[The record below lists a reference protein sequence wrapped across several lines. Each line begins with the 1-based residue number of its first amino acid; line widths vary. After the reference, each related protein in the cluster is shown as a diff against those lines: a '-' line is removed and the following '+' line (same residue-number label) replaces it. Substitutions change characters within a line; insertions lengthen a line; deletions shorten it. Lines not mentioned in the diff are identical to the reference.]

1 MKVKFNGH
9 KIIAS
14 VVVTAMSIA
23 FIPKIT
29 GSGNVLAATTK
40 SANNTCLCTSAIQK
54 PDQPGSKD
62 DKWSGSYVY
71 FGTYGGNPIK
81 FRVLAPSTDVYGGST
96 MFLDCDST
104 ISEGYCF
111 DNTSPRSSKWSGS
124 DIQGELNGSFFNKA
138 FTETEQDAIAISNK
152 NGEQPYADGTFENYR
167 YGASVSVNDRVF
179 LLDADE
185 VMNPDYGYSSDSG
198 WVDEDNDGNWTTGT
212 MDRHNVANRIKDGVY
227 NYWWLRSA
235 NTKNGN
241 EAGLVDSDGAMYY
254 ISVDHSNV
262 GVAPALN
269 VDRNSIIFSTCV
281 DGTYGQ
287 VGASYKLTIFDDSLS
302 ITAGEASVTGTKVSI
317 GNTVSGGPNQISV
330 LILDDEYS
338 DGNTKKANILYYGA
352 LSDEQSFD
360 FSSTGLDLSGW
371 GKDYYVYIL
380 AETVNDG
387 YKTDYATKP
396 VAVAAPGSSVGSTYS
411 VQVDIYSMDKDS
423 NLTPSVGG
431 TATVSKDS
439 GTTGDKITVTATPD
453 EGYELYSIAYG
464 DGGISIDITDSKEF
478 EIETYDVIVDVVFKA
493 IDTSSSGGS
502 TTTDP
507 ATSTSSGTTT
517 DPATSTSSG
526 TTTDPATS
534 TSSGTTTDP
543 ATGTTT
549 DSATGTTSGTSGS
562 SSGAT
567 MDPSAPTYKV
577 IQGGDGTADGTKD
590 YVLEI
595 ERSEDDE
602 HCLDYYDWIAVDGI
616 KLTAEQAPASSGST
630 IITIKAEYLKTLS
643 EGKHT
648 IVVNFVDNSVST
660 TLTIQSAAQKSGT
673 AVPATGEL
681 QSPALY
687 IGMTLIAIACGVTCV
702 VLVKKRKEV

>member
-14 VVVTAMSIA
+14 VVVAAMSIA

-40 SANNTCLCTSAIQK
+40 SADNTRLCTTDIASPVAPANKDSAWQ
-54 PDQPGSKD
+54 
-62 DKWSGSYVY
+62 GSYVY
-71 FGTYGGNPIK
+71 FGAVNGYSLK
-81 FRVLAPSTDVYGGST
+81 FRVLAPSTTVYGGST
-96 MFLDCDST
+96 MFLDSDD
-104 ISEGYCF
+104 IFIIDYF
-111 DNTSPRSSKWSGS
+111 DKTTPYTNVWDGS
-124 DIQGELNGSFFNKA
+124 NIQGVLNGTFLTDSF
-138 FTETEQDAIAISNK
+138 TSIEQGAIATSTG
-152 NGEQPYADGTFENYR
+152 NGGLSYADSS
-167 YGASVSVNDRVF
+167 YGATLYGSPVSVNDQVF
-179 LLDADE
+179 LLDATE
-185 VMNPDYGYSSDSG
+185 VMNPAYGYTADCGLTTTSDWTWGNRSD
-198 WVDEDNDGNWTTGT
+198 WVGHE
-212 MDRHNVANRIKDGVY
+212 VANREKHGSLS
-227 NYWWLRSA
+227 YWWLRSA
-235 NTKNGN
+235 VAPNLSC
-241 EAGLVDSDGAMYY
+241 AGIVYNDGLLSSSSVTDSL
-254 ISVDHSNV
+254 

-281 DGTYGQ
+281 DGKYGE
-287 VGASYKLTIFDDSLS
+287 VGASYKLTIYDDSLS

-360 FSSTGLDLSGW
+360 FSATGLKLADW
-371 GKDYYVYIL
+371 GKEYYVYIL

-502 TTTDP
+502 TTDP

-526 TTTDPATS
+526 TTDPATS
-534 TSSGTTTDP
+534 TSSGTTTDL
-543 ATGTTT
+543 ATDT
-549 DSATGTTSGTSGS
+549 SSGT
-562 SSGAT
+562 SGAT

-577 IQGGDGTADGTKD
+577 IKGAEATVDGTTD
-590 YVLEI
+590 YVVEV

-602 HCLDYYDWIAVDGI
+602 HCLSYFDWVAIDGV
-616 KLTAEQAPASSGST
+616 KLTEEQAPTSSGST
-630 IITIKAEYLKTLS
+630 IVTIKAEYLKTLS

-660 TLTIQSAAQKSGT
+660 TFTLQSAAQKSGT

-681 QSPALY
+681 QSPAMYLG
-687 IGMTLIAIACGVTCV
+687 IALIVAACGVTGFV
-702 VLVKKRKEV
+702 VMKKRKEA

>member
-14 VVVTAMSIA
+14 VVVAAMSIA

-29 GSGNVLAATTK
+29 GSGNVMAATTK
-40 SANNTCLCTSAIQK
+40 SADNTRLCTTDIASPVAPANADSAWK
-54 PDQPGSKD
+54 
-62 DKWSGSYVY
+62 GSYVY

-81 FRVLAPSTDVYGGST
+81 FRVLAPSTTAYGGST
-96 MFLDCDST
+96 MFLDSDVT
-104 ISEGYCF
+104 LFNDFF
-111 DNTSPRSSKWSGS
+111 DNTDPYSNTWNGS
-124 DIQGELNGSFFNKA
+124 DIQGVLNGSFLNG
-138 FTETEQDAIAISNK
+138 FTSLEQGAIATSQG
-152 NGEQPYADGTFENYR
+152 NGGLTYDSFLSYL
-167 YGASVSVNDRVF
+167 YGSPVSVNDRVF
-179 LLDADE
+179 LLDASE
-185 VMNPDYGYSSDSG
+185 VMNPTYGYSSDCG
-198 WVDEDNDGNWTTGT
+198 WVDDDNDGNWSTGAWSY
-212 MDRHNVANRIKDGVY
+212 HEVANREKGGESA
-227 NYWWLRSA
+227 YWWLRSA
-235 NTKNGN
+235 DPYYSIS
-241 EAGLVDSDGAMYY
+241 AGLVDYDGALDNNYVYY
-254 ISVDHSNV
+254 YD

-269 VDRNSIIFSTCV
+269 VDRTKIIFSTCV
-281 DGTYGQ
+281 DGKYGE
-287 VGASYKLTIFDDSLS
+287 VGASYKLTIFDDTLS

-493 IDTSSSGGS
+493 IDASSSGGS

-517 DPATSTSSG
+517 DPATG
-526 TTTDPATS
+526 TT
-534 TSSGTTTDP
+534 SGSTTDP

-549 DSATGTTSGTSGS
+549 DTATGTTSGTSG

-595 ERSEDDE
+595 ERSEDDV
-602 HCLDYYDWIAVDGI
+602 HCLDYYDWVAVDGI

-687 IGMTLIAIACGVTCV
+687 IGMTLIAIACGVTGV

>member
-14 VVVTAMSIA
+14 VVVAAMSIA

-40 SANNTCLCTSAIQK
+40 SADNTRLCTTDIASPVAPANADSAWK
-54 PDQPGSKD
+54 
-62 DKWSGSYVY
+62 GSYVY

-81 FRVLAPSTDVYGGST
+81 FRVLAPSTTAYGGST
-96 MFLDCDST
+96 MFLDSDVT
-104 ISEGYCF
+104 LFNDFF
-111 DNTSPRSSKWSGS
+111 DNTSPYINAWDGS
-124 DIQGELNGSFFNKA
+124 YIQGVLNGTFLTG
-138 FTETEQDAIAISNK
+138 FTSLEQGAIATSTG
-152 NGEQPYADGTFENYR
+152 NGGLTYDSFLTYF
-167 YGASVSVNDRVF
+167 YGSPVSVNDKVF
-179 LLDADE
+179 LLDAAE
-185 VMNPDYGYSSDSG
+185 VMNPAYGYSSDCG
-198 WVDEDNDGNWTTGT
+198 WVDNDNDGDWSTGSWNW
-212 MDRHNVANRIKDGVY
+212 HEVANREKGGWST
-227 NYWWLRSA
+227 YWWLRSA
-235 NTKNGN
+235 STLTSDY
-241 EAGLVDSDGAMYY
+241 AGKIGDDGILNAYLVSSD
-254 ISVDHSNV
+254 N

-269 VDRNSIIFSTCV
+269 VDRTKIIFSTCV
-281 DGTYGQ
+281 DGKYGE
-287 VGASYKLTIFDDSLS
+287 VGASYKLTIFDDTLS

-526 TTTDPATS
+526 TTTDPATR

-549 DSATGTTSGTSGS
+549 DTATDTTSGTSGS

-595 ERSEDDE
+595 ERSEDDV
-602 HCLDYYDWIAVDGI
+602 HCLDYYDWVAVDGI

-660 TLTIQSAAQKSGT
+660 TITIQSAAQKSGT

-687 IGMTLIAIACGVTCV
+687 IGMTLIAIACGVTGV

>member
-14 VVVTAMSIA
+14 VVVAAMSIA

-29 GSGNVLAATTK
+29 GSGNVMAATTK
-40 SANNTCLCTSAIQK
+40 SADNTRLCTTDIASPVAPANADSAWK
-54 PDQPGSKD
+54 
-62 DKWSGSYVY
+62 GSYVY

-96 MFLDCDST
+96 LFLDSDQT
-104 ISEGYCF
+104 LFNDYF
-111 DNTSPRSSKWSGS
+111 DNTPDSEGHYLNFWDYS
-124 DIQGELNGSFFNKA
+124 DIRGVLNGTFLTGFTSLEQGVIATSKGNGGLSYVAPSFGA
-138 FTETEQDAIAISNK
+138 TV
-152 NGEQPYADGTFENYR
+152 
-167 YGASVSVNDRVF
+167 YGAPVSVNDKVF
-179 LLDADE
+179 LLDATE
-185 VMNPDYGYSSDSG
+185 VMNPAYGYSADCG
-198 WVDEDNDGNWTTGT
+198 WTTTSDWTWANLNDWGV
-212 MDRHNVANRIKDGVY
+212 HEVANRKKDGSFAC
-227 NYWWLRSA
+227 WWLRSA
-235 NTKNGN
+235 NADAWDD
-241 EAGLVDSDGAMYY
+241 AGLVYDDGLLYDYY
-254 ISVDHSNV
+254 VAGLDH

-269 VDRNSIIFSTCV
+269 VDRTKIIFSTCV
-281 DGTYGQ
+281 DGKYGE
-287 VGASYKLTIFDDSLS
+287 VGASYKLTIFDDTLS

-380 AETVNDG
+380 AEKINGDFE
-387 YKTDYATKP
+387 TDYATKP

-502 TTTDP
+502 TTTDA
-507 ATSTSSGTTT
+507 ATST
-517 DPATSTSSG
+517 
-526 TTTDPATS
+526 
-534 TSSGTTTDP
+534 
-543 ATGTTT
+543 
-549 DSATGTTSGTSGS
+549 

-567 MDPSAPTYKV
+567 MDPSAPTYIV
-577 IQGGDGTADGTKD
+577 IKGADATVDGTTDI
-590 YVLEI
+590 VI
-595 ERSEDDE
+595 EVKRSEDDE
-602 HCLDYYDWIAVDGI
+602 HCLDYFDWVAIDGT
-616 KLTAEQAPASSGST
+616 KLTSEQAPTSKGST
-630 IITIKAEYLKTLS
+630 IVTIKSDYLKTLS

-660 TLTIQSAAQKSGT
+660 TITIQAAQKNG
-673 AVPATGEL
+673 ANIPATGEL
-681 QSPALY
+681 QSPAMYLG
-687 IGMTLIAIACGVTCV
+687 IALIVVACGVTSIV
-702 VLVKKRKEV
+702 VINKRKEET

>member
-14 VVVTAMSIA
+14 VVVAAMSIA

-40 SANNTCLCTSAIQK
+40 SADNTRLCTTGIASPVAPANADSAWQ
-54 PDQPGSKD
+54 
-62 DKWSGSYVY
+62 GSYVY
-71 FGTYGGNPIK
+71 FGTYDDGTTVDPIK
-81 FRVLAPSTDVYGGST
+81 FRVLSPSTDVYGGST

-104 ISEGYCF
+104 ITGGYYF
-111 DNTSPRSSKWSGS
+111 DYTSPYSSKWSGS

-138 FTETEQDAIAISNK
+138 FTETEQDAIAISK
-152 NGEQPYADGTFENYR
+152 KDGEQPYATGTFENYR
-167 YGASVSVNDRVF
+167 YGATVGVNDRVF

-185 VMNPDYGYSSDSG
+185 VMNSVYGYSSDSG

-212 MDRHNVANRIKDGVY
+212 MDRHPVANRKKDGVY
-227 NYWWLRSA
+227 SYWWLRSA
-235 NTKNGN
+235 NTKSGV
-241 EAGLVDSDGAMYY
+241 EAGLVDTDGAMYY
-254 ISVDHSNV
+254 ISCDHNNV
-262 GVAPALN
+262 GVSPAIN

-281 DGTYGQ
+281 DGTYGE
-287 VGASYKLTIFDDSLS
+287 VGASYKLTIYDDSLS
-302 ITAGEASVTGTKVSI
+302 ITAGEASVTGTIVSI

-330 LILDDEYS
+330 LILDNEYS

-360 FSSTGLDLSGW
+360 FSATGLKLADW
-371 GKDYYVYIL
+371 GKEYYVYIL

-464 DGGISIDITDSKEF
+464 DGGISIDITNSKEF

-526 TTTDPATS
+526 TTTDPAT
-534 TSSGTTTDP
+534 GTTTD
-543 ATGTTT
+543 T
-549 DSATGTTSGTSGS
+549 ATGTTSGTSGS

-595 ERSEDDE
+595 ERSEDDV
-602 HCLDYYDWIAVDGI
+602 HCLDYYDWVAVDGI
-616 KLTAEQAPASSGST
+616 KLTDEQAPASSGST

-687 IGMTLIAIACGVTCV
+687 IGMALIAIACGVTGV

>member
-14 VVVTAMSIA
+14 VVVAAMSIA

-29 GSGNVLAATTK
+29 GSGNVMAATTK
-40 SANNTCLCTSAIQK
+40 SADNTRLCTTDIASPVAPANADSAWK
-54 PDQPGSKD
+54 
-62 DKWSGSYVY
+62 GSYVY

-81 FRVLAPSTDVYGGST
+81 FRVLAPSTTAYGGST
-96 MFLDCDST
+96 MFLDSDVT
-104 ISEGYCF
+104 LFNDFF
-111 DNTSPRSSKWSGS
+111 DNSSPYFNAWDGS
-124 DIQGELNGSFFNKA
+124 DIQGVLNGTFLTG
-138 FTETEQDAIAISNK
+138 FTSLEQGAIATSTG
-152 NGEQPYADGTFENYR
+152 NGGLTYDSFLTYF
-167 YGASVSVNDRVF
+167 YGSPVSVNDKVF
-179 LLDADE
+179 LLDAAE
-185 VMNPDYGYSSDSG
+185 VMNPPYGYSSDCG
-198 WVDEDNDGNWTTGT
+198 WVDNDNDGDWSTGSWNW
-212 MDRHNVANRIKDGVY
+212 HEVANREKGGSST
-227 NYWWLRSA
+227 YWWLRSA
-235 NTKNGN
+235 STLTSDY
-241 EAGLVDSDGAMYY
+241 AGKIGDDGILNAYLVSSD
-254 ISVDHSNV
+254 N

-269 VDRNSIIFSTCV
+269 VDRTKIIFSTCV
-281 DGTYGQ
+281 DGKYGE
-287 VGASYKLTIFDDSLS
+287 VGASYKLTIFDDTLS

-380 AETVNDG
+380 AEKINGDFE
-387 YKTDYATKP
+387 TDYATKP
-396 VAVAAPGSSVGSTYS
+396 VEVAAPGSSVGSTYS

-493 IDTSSSGGS
+493 IDASSSGGS
-502 TTTDP
+502 TTTDA
-507 ATSTSSGTTT
+507 ATST
-517 DPATSTSSG
+517 
-526 TTTDPATS
+526 
-534 TSSGTTTDP
+534 
-543 ATGTTT
+543 
-549 DSATGTTSGTSGS
+549 

-567 MDPSAPTYKV
+567 MDPSAPTYIV
-577 IQGGDGTADGTKD
+577 IKGADATADGTTD
-590 YVLEI
+590 IVI
-595 ERSEDDE
+595 EVKRSEDDE
-602 HCLDYYDWIAVDGI
+602 HCLDYFDWVAIDGT
-616 KLTAEQAPASSGST
+616 KLTSEQAPTSKGST
-630 IITIKAEYLKTLS
+630 IVTIKSDYLKTLS

-660 TLTIQSAAQKSGT
+660 TITIQAAQKNG
-673 AVPATGEL
+673 ANIPATGEL
-681 QSPALY
+681 QSPAMYLG
-687 IGMTLIAIACGVTCV
+687 IALIVVACGVTSIV
-702 VLVKKRKEV
+702 VINKRKEET

>member
-14 VVVTAMSIA
+14 VVVAAMSIA

-40 SANNTCLCTSAIQK
+40 NADNTRLCTTGIASPAAPANADSAWK
-54 PDQPGSKD
+54 
-62 DKWSGSYVY
+62 GSYVY

-96 MFLDCDST
+96 MFLD
-104 ISEGYCF
+104 
-111 DNTSPRSSKWSGS
+111 S
-124 DIQGELNGSFFNKA
+124 DITLFNKYFDYNSTVWKDSALNKYLNGEFLNG
-138 FTETEQDAIAISNK
+138 FTPSEVSAIAMSEMKGGKSYAAGSYEEYSYISTAEVK
-152 NGEQPYADGTFENYR
+152 D
-167 YGASVSVNDRVF
+167 SVF
-179 LLDADE
+179 LLDATE
-185 VMNPDYGYSSDSG
+185 VLNKEYGYYSDCG
-198 WVDEDNDGNWTTGT
+198 WVDDDNDGDWSTGIWSAN
-212 MDRHNVANRIKDGVY
+212 DVANHEKDGT
-227 NYWWLRSA
+227 NKSWWLRSA
-235 NTKNGN
+235 DPNDFN
-241 EAGLVDSDGAMYY
+241 AGRVSEYGRLAGGVVDPARYESY
-254 ISVDHSNV
+254 

-269 VDRNSIIFSTCV
+269 VDLSKIIFSTCV
-281 DGTYGQ
+281 DGTYGE
-287 VGASYKLTIFDDSLS
+287 VGASYKLTIYDDSLS

-330 LILDDEYS
+330 LILDNEYS

-360 FSSTGLDLSGW
+360 FSATGLKLADW
-371 GKDYYVYIL
+371 GKEYYVYIL

-464 DGGISIDITDSKEF
+464 DGGISIDITNSKEF

-526 TTTDPATS
+526 TTTDPAT
-534 TSSGTTTDP
+534 GTTTD
-543 ATGTTT
+543 T
-549 DSATGTTSGTSGS
+549 ATGTTSGTGTSGS

-595 ERSEDDE
+595 ERSEDDV
-602 HCLDYYDWIAVDGI
+602 HCLHYYDWVAVDGI
-616 KLTAEQAPASSGST
+616 KLTDEQAPASSGST

-687 IGMTLIAIACGVTCV
+687 IGMALIAIACGVTGV